1 MMLREAKIA
10 TSPGLAAPWQGVDRL
25 AEQRVRGNIAHR
37 VSTTVRNLIAFF
49 G

>member
-1 MMLREAKIA
+1 MGGKAKKHDFAKLCRALGSI
-10 TSPGLAAPWQGVDRL
+10 DRL
-25 AEQRVRGNIAHR
+25 AEPYVRGNIAHR

>member
-1 MMLREAKIA
+1 MAEGKSGNFAK
-10 TSPGLAAPWQGVDRL
+10 SCSSLGKGDRV
-25 AEQRVRGNIAHR
+25 AKRRVRGNIAHR